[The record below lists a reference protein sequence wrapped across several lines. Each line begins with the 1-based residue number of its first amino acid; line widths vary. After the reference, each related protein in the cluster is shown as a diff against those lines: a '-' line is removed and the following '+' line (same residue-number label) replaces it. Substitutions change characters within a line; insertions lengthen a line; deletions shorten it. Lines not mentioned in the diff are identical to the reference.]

1 MVVELLIVEAT
12 VTVLVSDLD
21 RALHFYRDILGLVV
35 KKKFT
40 KYAEVEINGF
50 LLGLHLVKGD
60 AAAANVT
67 GNLSVGFRVEDL
79 EAEVARLVEHGILF
93 SSSIQEGEGGW
104 FAYFQDPDGTPLYLW
119 QRKVTP

>member
-40 KYAEVEINGF
+40 KYAEV
-50 LLGLHLVKGD
+50 
-60 AAAANVT
+60 
-67 GNLSVGFRVEDL
+67 
-79 EAEVARLVEHGILF
+79 
-93 SSSIQEGEGGW
+93 
-104 FAYFQDPDGTPLYLW
+104 
-119 QRKVTP
+119 